1 MTDRFPASH
10 ADHDPLLVA
19 AFAAGDLAPADL
31 ERAVLLAYTCS
42 ECALLEADLRA
53 IATATAALPKA
64 LRTRDF
70 SLSARD
76 AARLRRRGWRGLVG
90 TLAGPRSAALKPLAT
105 GLTTLGI
112 AGLLLAAL
120 PAMQLGGS
128 AAPPP
133 GPAAPA
139 AAPSGAGT
147 GSDTNGFAPAASAAP
162 TRLRAYGAESE
173 PPRDSVPV
181 SRPVGSPVAVEQD
194 RGDAGPGVAG
204 GEPSAQPE
212 PAAPPVVPAPT
223 APVVRGPSPL
233 AVLSAAF
240 LVLGLALFVIRWTAR
255 RLSDG

>member
-1 MTDRFPASH
+1 MTDRFPAFH

-31 ERAVLLAYTCS
+31 ERAKDLAATCA

-70 SLSARD
+70 SLSAED
-76 AARLRRRGWRGLVG
+76 AARLRRRSWRRLVG
-90 TLAGPRSAALKPLAT
+90 VLAGPRSTALKPLAT

-120 PAMQLGGS
+120 PAIQLGGS
-128 AAPPP
+128 TAAPT
-133 GPAAPA
+133 GPAAPV
-139 AAPSGAGT
+139 AAPSGADT
-147 GSDTNGFAPAASAAP
+147 GSDTSGLAPIATTAP
-162 TRLRAYGAESE
+162 TRLRAYGAASQR
-173 PPRDSVPV
+173 PRDSVPV
-181 SRPVGSPVAVEQD
+181 PAGSPVAVEQD
-194 RGDAGPGVAG
+194 RGDAAGMPGG
-204 GEPSAQPE
+204 GPSAQPE
-212 PAAPPVVPAPT
+212 PAAPVVAEPA
-223 APVVRGPSPL
+223 AVVRGPSPL

-240 LVLGLALFVIRWTAR
+240 LVLGLALFGIRWTAR